1 MRIVISFLAIF
12 FLCSCQSLGNEQVKN
27 LNRELSDLNRNFCT
41 DMAGCAIAIQQRR
54 SIISRY
60 SEVNLPTYE
69 QFKITKLKGEL
80 DQLKFE
86 LRGFP
91 KYCTSVADCKIRI
104 EEGSQLLQ
112 NLPKPYENEYPKLRE
127 FALNDM
133 QENLANLKK
142 QNATYIY
149 QQNLSK
155 KGGVRLGM
163 TPKQVVE
170 TTSWGKPNKI
180 NKTTNQFGTR
190 EQWVYGD
197 GNYLYFTNGV
207 LTSIQN

>member
-1 MRIVISFLAIF
+1 MLDDVD
-12 FLCSCQSLGNEQVKN
+12 N
-27 LNRELSDLNRNFCT
+27 L
-41 DMAGCAIAIQQRR
+41 
-54 SIISRY
+54 
-60 SEVNLPTYE
+60 
-69 QFKITKLKGEL
+69 
-80 DQLKFE
+80 
-86 LRGFP
+86 
-91 KYCTSVADCKIRI
+91 
-104 EEGSQLLQ
+104 LLQ